1 MPDDDLDLRPGGE
14 GRHHERADAAVIRFI
29 ATRRDGMSE
38 KRKGSQGKRAK
49 NSLDVDSLVNDL
61 KGIGIPFKDAAGP
74 KDAKPA
80 NIIISGIYSPKLDRY
95 PITRLDRNA
104 NGGDYISMPVVE
116 DFSYFDDTNRR
127 MAGEIEKRGT
137 DALAWY
143 CPFHRFARNSWG
155 IYIPDASV
163 SYLALKVFND
173 PQTRLPKRVVRDP
186 LSYALAFRLL
196 FLHEFFHYVTEISAS
211 AMEFIKDAACY
222 EDYFAHEYCMPVDCD
237 EPLEEA
243 LANAFAFRGTMREIA
258 FRARMERFDRH
269 SGTRSAKKLLN
280 SPAWQKNAIR
290 KMKAFMSSQPSGYSS
305 FPEYLAPDAFSAGA
319 GRLAATIDQR
329 SRPRKEPQLLAS
341 LLDCHQ
347 RNVLYEDVPVHLVRA
362 IGRSDVS
369 REIEIRMPSTRKSE
383 SKSGD

>member
-1 MPDDDLDLRPGGE
+1 
-14 GRHHERADAAVIRFI
+14 
-29 ATRRDGMSE
+29 MSE

-143 CPFHRFARNSWG
+143 CPFHRFARTSWG
-155 IYIPDASV
+155 IYIPDESV
-163 SYLALKVFND
+163 SYLALKIFND
-173 PQTRLPKRVVRDP
+173 PQTRLPKRAVADP
-186 LSYALAFRLL
+186 LSYAWAFRLL

-211 AMEFIKDAACY
+211 AIEFIKDAACY

>member
-1 MPDDDLDLRPGGE
+1 
-14 GRHHERADAAVIRFI
+14 
-29 ATRRDGMSE
+29 MSE

-49 NSLDVDSLVNDL
+49 NSLDVDSIVSNL
-61 KGIGIPFKDAAGP
+61 KQIGVPFKDAEDL

-80 NIIISGIYSPKLDRY
+80 NIIISGIYSPRIGRY
-95 PITRLDRNA
+95 PITRLDRSA
-104 NGGDYISMPVVE
+104 NGGDSISMPAVE
-116 DFSYFDDTNRR
+116 DASYFDDIDDR
-127 MAGEIEKRGT
+127 MTKEIKHLGT

-143 CPFHRFARNSWG
+143 CPFHRFTRNSWG

-173 PQTRLPKRVVRDP
+173 PQTRLPKRAVADP
-186 LSYALAFRLL
+186 LSYAWAFRLL
-196 FLHEFFHYVTEISAS
+196 FLHEFFHFITEISAS
-211 AMEFIKDAACY
+211 AIEFIKGAPCY
-222 EDYFAHEYCMPVDCD
+222 EDYSVKEYCRPVDYD

-290 KMKAFMSSQPSGYSS
+290 RLKALMSDQPSGYSS

-329 SRPRKEPQLLAS
+329 SRPRKEPQLLAL

-347 RNVLYEDVPVHLVRA
+347 RHIFYEDVPVHLVRA

-369 REIEIRMPSTRKSE
+369 QEIDIQMLSTRRWG
-383 SKSGD
+383 SGD

>member
-211 AMEFIKDAACY
+211 AIEFIKGAPCY
-222 EDYFAHEYCMPVDCD
+222 EDYFAHEYCMPVDYD
-237 EPLEEA
+237 EPIEEA
-243 LANAFAFRGTMREIA
+243 LANAFAFRGTMKEITLQ
-258 FRARMERFDRH
+258 ARKGRFDRRPD
-269 SGTRSAKKLLN
+269 TRSMKKLPN
-280 SPAWQKNAIR
+280 SPAWQKNAIG

-329 SRPRKEPQLLAS
+329 SRPRKEPQLLAL

-347 RNVLYEDVPVHLVRA
+347 RHIFYEDVPLHLVRT
-362 IGRSDVS
+362 IGRSAAS
-369 REIEIRMPSTRKSE
+369 RDIDIRMPSTRKWE
-383 SKSGD
+383 SGD